1 MRATELIPNAPIS
14 IPKTVRNVKGRLLT
28 SADAGKILPLKS
40 EWLHREDGI
49 KNGRVRVNIAME
61 ETAEMLQNGIAVT
74 VYAHF
79 VPHLAHEQFG
89 GSLHEFNKSYQKK
102 VGTAGAVIPFFES
115 NKFYRPSTDSVINHS
130 SLNNDTT
137 NHYGEIENDTF
148 YQIMGLH
155 FKGTHMNSTLVQ
167 SYNQVVN
174 HMRKA
179 RSPSLPLRNQ
189 FDHSLAEAFWLNTS
203 MENIVPDFDSALI
216 DGEVS
221 LQGLTFQAPIK
232 APSATRYNL
241 SRNADGNTGHNLD
254 TGAWSPG
261 QTGTSIIDEG
271 DMFLFD
277 EMYAELTTGGNATM
291 SLADI
296 ELARKTAAFAKI
308 REKYNGLDD
317 EIIDM
322 LMSGIRMPET
332 AMQQPILLAKQRAM
346 INYNQRYATDGAN
359 LDKSATVGSAT
370 VDLNIRLPQMNCGG
384 TLLICASIMPER
396 LFERKKDHFLHMSD
410 PDELPNALPDLLDPE
425 QIRVVKSN
433 EIDIEHANPDTTF
446 GYAPMNSHWK
456 RDMANVGGKFYR
468 PANDAYSE
476 DRSRIW
482 SVETLSPTLNES
494 WYLCQGFHKKP
505 FSDQLADTF
514 EISLLSDINIVG
526 NTQFGAPL
534 TEGDGDDSDYE
545 HITEQ
550 VQTARIVK

>member
-28 SADAGKILPLKS
+28 SADAGKFLPLKS

-102 VGTAGAVIPFFES
+102 VGTAGSVIPFFET
-115 NKFYRPSTDSVINHS
+115 NKYLNTSTQAVTVGTPSSW
-130 SLNNDTT
+130 DTLPQ
-137 NHYGEIENDTF
+137 HGRGQF
-148 YQIMGLH
+148 YQTMGIH
-155 FKGTHMNSTLVQ
+155 FKGDKLNNTLVQ

-189 FDHSLAEAFWLNTS
+189 FDHTLAEAFWLNTS
-203 MENIVPDFDSALI
+203 MENIVPDFDSSLI

-221 LQGLTFQAPIK
+221 LQGLTFQAPVK
-232 APSATRYNL
+232 APKY
-241 SRNADGNTGHNLD
+241 SRDHI
-254 TGAWSPG
+254 
-261 QTGTSIIDEG
+261 TGTASSNDTTTDTLGYSPAMSGAEIIDQG
-271 DMFLFD
+271 DMYLFD
-277 EMYAELTTGGNATM
+277 EIYAELTTGGNATM

-296 ELARKTAAFAKI
+296 ELARKTAGFAKI

-346 INYNQRYATDGAN
+346 ISYNQRYATDGAN

-425 QIRVVKSN
+425 QIRVIKNN
-433 EIDIEHANPDTTF
+433 EIDIEHATPDATF
-446 GYAPMNSHWK
+446 GYAPMNSQWK
-456 RDMANVGGKFYR
+456 RDTANVGGKFYR
-468 PANDAYSE
+468 PANDAYTE

-482 SVETLSPTLNES
+482 SVETLNPTLNET
-494 WYLCQGFHKKP
+494 WYLCQGLHKKP
-505 FSDQLADTF
+505 FADQLGDSF

-545 HITEQ
+545 HITDQ
-550 VQTARIVK
+550 VQQARIVK